1 MIQMSN
7 TKQAAYENLRYRII
21 SQQLAPGDQL
31 KDKELMEHYGIG
43 RTPLREVFLEL
54 QNEGLI
60 KRVPRSG
67 TWVAP
72 IDLHFLK
79 QITEI
84 RIGLEGIAGEYAA
97 ERITVEQLDKLDSIL
112 KKAMTIE
119 IEKNGDFEDLLKYE
133 SAFHDVVYAA
143 TGNPQLEK
151 LLHNYQSVGA
161 RFWHYLVFSR
171 DEMTEQFESHKQML
185 AALKEHKQS
194 LCRSIAE
201 NHIRAYM
208 GIINSKIEK
217 STRQNMQKR

>member
-1 MIQMSN
+1 MSN

-21 SQQLAPGDQL
+21 SQLLAPGEQL

-72 IDLHFLK
+72 IDLQFLK

-97 ERITVEQLDKLDSIL
+97 ERITEEQLDKLDSLL
-112 KKAMTIE
+112 KKAMTIK
-119 IEKNGDFEDLLKYE
+119 INNNGDFEDLLKYE

-171 DEMTEQFESHKQML
+171 EEMAEQFESHKQML
-185 AALKEHKQS
+185 AALKDHEPR
-194 LCRSIAE
+194 LCRTIAE

-208 GIINSKIEK
+208 GIINSKIEQSNRK
-217 STRQNMQKR
+217 RMQQR

>member
-1 MIQMSN
+1 MSVA
-7 TKQAAYENLRYRII
+7 KQTAYENLRYRII
-21 SQQLAPGDQL
+21 SQQLAPGEQL

-72 IDLHFLK
+72 MDLNILK
-79 QITEI
+79 QVTEI
-84 RIGLEGIAGEYAA
+84 RIGLESIAGEYAA
-97 ERITVEQLDKLDSIL
+97 ERITKEQLLELEGILDNATLIQSQDDS
-112 KKAMTIE
+112 
-119 IEKNGDFEDLLKYE
+119 NFEELLKLE
-133 SAFHDVVYAA
+133 SAVHNVIYAS

-171 DEMTEQFESHKQML
+171 EQMADQFDSHRRMF
-185 AALKEHKQS
+185 AALKKGDKN
-194 LCRSIAE
+194 LCRQICDE
-201 NHIRAYM
+201 HIRQYIGM
-208 GIINSKIEK
+208 IDVRLD
-217 STRQNMQKR
+217 RQ

>member
-1 MIQMSN
+1 MSN

-21 SQQLAPGDQL
+21 SQLLAPGEQL

-60 KRVPRSG
+60 KRVPRLG

-72 IDLHFLK
+72 IDLQFLK

-97 ERITVEQLDKLDSIL
+97 ERITEEQLDKLDSIL
-112 KKAMTIE
+112 KKAMTIK
-119 IEKNGDFEDLLKYE
+119 IDNNGDYEDLLKYE

-171 DEMTEQFESHKQML
+171 EEMEEQFESHKQMF
-185 AALKEHKQS
+185 AALKEHEQS
-194 LCRSIAE
+194 LCRTIAE

-208 GIINSKIEK
+208 GIINSKIEQSNRK
-217 STRQNMQKR
+217 RMQQR

>member
-1 MIQMSN
+1 MSE
-7 TKQAAYENLRYRII
+7 TKRTAYENLRYRII
-21 SQQLAPGDQL
+21 TQQLPPGEQL
-31 KDKELMEHYGIG
+31 KDKEVMEHYGIG

-72 IDLHFLK
+72 MDLHFLK
-79 QITEI
+79 QVTEI

-97 ERITVEQLDKLDSIL
+97 ERITSQQLAELEVILDKVSAIEFDDSSNQ
-112 KKAMTIE
+112 E
-119 IEKNGDFEDLLKYE
+119 ELLTYE
-133 SAFHDVVYAA
+133 SAFHDVIYAS

-171 DEMTEQFESHKQML
+171 EQMAEQFDSHRRMFE
-185 AALKEHKQS
+185 ALQKGDKE
-194 LCRSIAE
+194 LCRGICDA
-201 NHIRAYM
+201 HIRQYI
-208 GIINSKIEK
+208 GVIDGRIG
-217 STRQNMQKR
+217 RL